1 MAPRIPLVVKNTMLN
16 QERAT
21 REREKGGNPRKGK
34 SSDSNIPAPKWS
46 PGPFTRYLDQ
56 LLYLR

>member
-34 SSDSNIPAPKWS
+34 SSDSNILKNLKIFQS
-46 PGPFTRYLDQ
+46 KV
-56 LLYLR
+56 